1 MTAVDLKILV
11 VDDSDVIRSLI
22 VLNLEMDGFVT
33 VQARD
38 GQECLE
44 LVTRVQPDVITLD
57 VAMPRLNGFE
67 TAARLRADPATADIP
82 IVMVSARAQGA
93 DLARGADIGVDAYV
107 TKPFEPDE
115 LVATVRALA
124 ERRTGGRAPIR

>member
-1 MTAVDLKILV
+1 MTATPPKILV

-22 VLNLEMDGFVT
+22 VLNLELDDFVT

-44 LVTRVQPDVITLD
+44 LVKAARPDVITLD
-57 VAMPRLNGFE
+57 VAMPRLDGFE

-93 DLARGADIGVDAYV
+93 DLARGAELGVDAYV

-115 LVATVRALA
+115 LVATVRSMA
-124 ERRTGGRAPIR
+124 ERRAGA